1 MYVLM
6 NLNDYPLADF
16 YDELIDSDH
25 RPRPAARQC
34 LPIDGACM
42 LAGLVQRSFDVG
54 QTYAQA
60 GKGWYS
66 DVWLAAA
73 CEVNATRIL
82 RRRALQRAST
92 VDAAAARTRYFR
104 ARRPW
109 CD

>member
-1 MYVLM
+1 
-6 NLNDYPLADF
+6 
-16 YDELIDSDH
+16 
-25 RPRPAARQC
+25 
-34 LPIDGACM
+34 M
-42 LAGLVQRSFDVG
+42 LAGLVQLSFDVG

-60 GKGWYS
+60 GKRWYS

-73 CEVNATRIL
+73 CEVNATQTL
-82 RRRALQRAST
+82 PGRALQHAST

>member
-1 MYVLM
+1 
-6 NLNDYPLADF
+6 
-16 YDELIDSDH
+16 
-25 RPRPAARQC
+25 
-34 LPIDGACM
+34 M
-42 LAGLVQRSFDVG
+42 LAGLVQISFDVG

-60 GKGWYS
+60 GKRWYS

-73 CEVNATRIL
+73 CEVNVTRTL
-82 RRRALQRAST
+82 RRRALQHAST

>member
-1 MYVLM
+1 
-6 NLNDYPLADF
+6 
-16 YDELIDSDH
+16 
-25 RPRPAARQC
+25 
-34 LPIDGACM
+34 M
-42 LAGLVQRSFDVG
+42 LAGLVQISFDVG

-60 GKGWYS
+60 GKRWYS

-73 CEVNATRIL
+73 CEVNATRTL
-82 RRRALQRAST
+82 PGRALQHAST